1 MVTSSS
7 RSVFFTYT
15 ACFLLVYSLFFS
27 CVKTEV
33 KNNLCQSW
41 QYNLLATREELETRK
56 ASVKTR
62 ELMETWM
69 LEKQF
74 TELKFSKD
82 GTFQMKWKDM
92 LTTGTWKFKKRGKEI
107 QIVIDEQKQLLS
119 IDLITQDSL
128 IITPITEED
137 EFTRVLL
144 AKNS

>member
-7 RSVFFTYT
+7 RSVFFTYST
-15 ACFLLVYSLFFS
+15 CFLLLYSLFFS

-41 QYNLLATREELETRK
+41 QYNLSATREELNNRK
-56 ASVKTR
+56 ASVKTQ

>member
-1 MVTSSS
+1 MVTSTA
-7 RSVFFTYT
+7 RPVFFTYT
-15 ACFLLVYSLFFS
+15 TCFLLVYSLFFS

-41 QYNLLATREELETRK
+41 QYNLLATREELANRK
-56 ASVKTR
+56 ASVKTQ

-82 GTFQMKWKDM
+82 GTFQMTWKDL

-107 QIVIDEQKQLLS
+107 QIVIDEQKQLLT
-119 IDLITQDSL
+119 IDLITRDSL
-128 IITPITEED
+128 IITPITEDD

>member
-7 RSVFFTYT
+7 RSVFFTYST
-15 ACFLLVYSLFFS
+15 CFLLVYSLFFS

-41 QYNLLATREELETRK
+41 QYNLLATREELDNRK
-56 ASVKTR
+56 ASVKTQ

-107 QIVIDEQKQLLS
+107 QIVIGEQKQLLS

-144 AKNS
+144 AKN

>member
-1 MVTSSS
+1 
-7 RSVFFTYT
+7 
-15 ACFLLVYSLFFS
+15 L
-27 CVKTEV
+27 
-33 KNNLCQSW
+33 
-41 QYNLLATREELETRK
+41 ELENRD
-56 ASVKTR
+56 ASVKTK

-82 GTFQMKWKDM
+82 GTFEMKWKDL

-107 QIVIDEQKQLLS
+107 QIVIDEQKQLLT

-128 IITPITEED
+128 IITPITEEV

-144 AKNS
+144 VKNS

>member
-15 ACFLLVYSLFFS
+15 TCFLLVYCLFFS

-41 QYNLLATREELETRK
+41 QYNLSATREELYNRK
-56 ASVKTR
+56 ASVKTQ

-74 TELKFSKD
+74 TELNFSKD

-107 QIVIDEQKQLLS
+107 QIVIGEQKQLLS

>member
-1 MVTSSS
+1 MITSLS

-15 ACFLLVYSLFFS
+15 TCFLLVYSLFFS

-41 QYNLLATREELETRK
+41 QYNLLATREELDNRK
-56 ASVKTR
+56 ASVKTQ

>member
-1 MVTSSS
+1 MVTSTD
-7 RSVFFTYT
+7 RPVFFTYT
-15 ACFLLVYSLFFS
+15 TCFLLVYSLFFS

-41 QYNLLATREELETRK
+41 QYNLLATREELANRK
-56 ASVKTR
+56 ASVKTQ

-82 GTFQMKWKDM
+82 GTFQMTWKDL

-107 QIVIDEQKQLLS
+107 QIVIDEQKQLLT
-119 IDLITQDSL
+119 IDLITRDSL
-128 IITPITEED
+128 IITPITEDD

>member
-41 QYNLLATREELETRK
+41 QYNLLATREELDNRK
-56 ASVKTR
+56 ASVKTQ

>member
-1 MVTSSS
+1 MVTHSA
-7 RSVFFTYT
+7 RPVFFIYT
-15 ACFLLVYSLFFS
+15 TCFLLVYSLFFS

-41 QYNLLATREELETRK
+41 QYNLLATREELANRK
-56 ASVKTR
+56 ASVKTQ

-82 GTFQMKWKDM
+82 GTFQMTWKDL
-92 LTTGTWKFKKRGKEI
+92 LTTGTWKFKKRGKET
-107 QIVIDEQKQLLS
+107 QIVIDEQKQLLT

-128 IITPITEED
+128 IITPITEDD

>member
-7 RSVFFTYT
+7 RSVFFTYST
-15 ACFLLVYSLFFS
+15 CFLLVYSLFFS

-41 QYNLLATREELETRK
+41 QYNLLATREELDNRK
-56 ASVKTR
+56 ASVKTQ

-107 QIVIDEQKQLLS
+107 QIVIGEQKQLLS

>member
-7 RSVFFTYT
+7 RSVFFTYST
-15 ACFLLVYSLFFS
+15 CFLLVYSLFFS

-41 QYNLLATREELETRK
+41 QYNLSATREELNNRK
-56 ASVKTR
+56 ASVKTQ

>member
-1 MVTSSS
+1 MITSSS

-15 ACFLLVYSLFFS
+15 TCFLLVYSLFFS

-41 QYNLLATREELETRK
+41 QYNLLATREELDNRK
-56 ASVKTR
+56 ASVKTQ

>member
-7 RSVFFTYT
+7 RAVFFTYT
-15 ACFLLVYSLFFS
+15 TCSLLVYSLFFS

-41 QYNLLATREELETRK
+41 QYNLLATREELDNRK

-107 QIVIDEQKQLLS
+107 QIIIDEQKQLLS

>member
-7 RSVFFTYT
+7 RSVFFAYST
-15 ACFLLVYSLFFS
+15 CFLLVYSLFFS

-41 QYNLLATREELETRK
+41 QYNLSATREELDSRK
-56 ASVKTR
+56 ASVKTQ

-107 QIVIDEQKQLLS
+107 QIVIGEQKQLLS

>member
-1 MVTSSS
+1 MVTPSS
-7 RSVFFTYT
+7 RSAFFAYAT
-15 ACFLLVYSLFFS
+15 CFLLGYILFFS

-41 QYNLLATREELETRK
+41 QYNLSATRVELVNRK
-56 ASVKTR
+56 ASVKTQ

-92 LTTGTWKFKKRGKEI
+92 LTKGTWRFKKRGKEI
-107 QIVIDEQKQLLS
+107 QIVIDERKQLLT

-128 IITPITEED
+128 IMTPITEEV

-144 AKNS
+144 VKNS

>member
-15 ACFLLVYSLFFS
+15 TCFLLVYSLFFS

-41 QYNLLATREELETRK
+41 QYNLLATREELDNRK

-119 IDLITQDSL
+119 IDLITPDSL

>member
-15 ACFLLVYSLFFS
+15 TCFLLVYSLFFS

-41 QYNLLATREELETRK
+41 QYNLLATREELDNRK
-56 ASVKTR
+56 ASVKTQ

-107 QIVIDEQKQLLS
+107 QIVIGEQKQLLT
-119 IDLITQDSL
+119 IDLITKDSL

>member
-7 RSVFFTYT
+7 RSLFFTYST
-15 ACFLLVYSLFFS
+15 CFLLVYSLFFS

-41 QYNLLATREELETRK
+41 QYNLLATRKELDNRK
-56 ASVKTR
+56 ASVKTQ

-107 QIVIDEQKQLLS
+107 QIVIGEQKQLLS

>member
-1 MVTSSS
+1 MITSSS

-15 ACFLLVYSLFFS
+15 TCFLLVYSLFFS

-56 ASVKTR
+56 ASVKTQ

>member
-7 RSVFFTYT
+7 RSVFFIYT
-15 ACFLLVYSLFFS
+15 TCFLLVYSLFFS

-41 QYNLLATREELETRK
+41 QYNLLATREELESRK
-56 ASVKTR
+56 ASVKTQ

-107 QIVIDEQKQLLS
+107 QIVIGEQKQLLS